1 MKKALQVTFGAVMA
15 LSIVGAVQAHDAT
28 IGRTALLLT
37 GTYSKVTNDGLSYGD
52 LLLAPSNT
60 PATPG
65 DGFRRSTMIDPDWEY
80 DFGIGLTHRFACSN
94 TRLFVYYDH
103 FRGDD
108 NAATPGVRNL
118 GLVPGAITNGSMDVE
133 TSSDELRVGL
143 SRGLNFGH
151 HFSLDLGGF
160 FEWDKIERNTE
171 ERNSLVGSPNR
182 FRSTENEIQ
191 GFGPGVA
198 VMARAFPSHDYRH
211 FSVFMGAM
219 TTLLYVN
226 NEFDQ
231 NFQIGDTL
239 FAHYQPDD
247 SKSMVGKLDISFG
260 IDYCSRI
267 HTDHTGLAVGMS
279 LGMRYMNIFN
289 AFKNGN
295 SMYNSAIQQGV
306 VNGALVGTP
315 AYTGG
320 SNDFGRIGPFIQFR
334 VGGAES

>member
-1 MKKALQVTFGAVMA
+1 MKKALQITFGAVMA
-15 LSIVGAVQAHDAT
+15 LSIVGAVEAHDAT

-37 GTYSKVTNDGLSYGD
+37 GTYSKTSNDGLSYGD
-52 LLLAPSNT
+52 IFLAP
-60 PATPG
+60 AGAAIAG
-65 DGFRRSTMIDPDWEY
+65 DGFRRTTMIDPDWEF
-80 DFGIGLTHRFACSN
+80 DFGLGLTHRFACSN

-103 FRGDD
+103 YRNDD

-160 FEWDKIERNTE
+160 FEWDKIERNSE
-171 ERNSLVGSPNR
+171 ERNAQTGSPNR

-198 VMARAFPSHDYRH
+198 VMARAFPSNDYRS
-211 FSVFMGAM
+211 FSLFMGAM

-226 NEFDQ
+226 NEFSQ
-231 NFQIGDTL
+231 SFYNGEQL
-239 FAHYQPDD
+239 VSQYQPDD
-247 SKSMVGKLDISFG
+247 SKSVVGKLDISFG

-267 HTDHTGLAVGMS
+267 QTDHTGMSVGLS
-279 LGMRYMNIFN
+279 LGMRYLNIFN

-295 SMYNSAIQQGV
+295 SMYNTPIQAGAIPVQ
-306 VNGALVGTP
+306 LVGTP

-320 SNDFGRIGPFIQFR
+320 SNDFGRIGPFLQVRI
-334 VGGAES
+334 GGADA